1 MPGGV
6 RRNITSRGHFR
17 IKSNAVQVSLLHQM
31 ELWTGIQGVLSHY
44 VIGVV
49 NDLEHAASL
58 F

>member
-6 RRNITSRGHFR
+6 RSNITFRGHFG

-31 ELWTGIQGVLSHY
+31 ELWTGIQEVLSLF
-44 VIGVV
+44 VIGLL